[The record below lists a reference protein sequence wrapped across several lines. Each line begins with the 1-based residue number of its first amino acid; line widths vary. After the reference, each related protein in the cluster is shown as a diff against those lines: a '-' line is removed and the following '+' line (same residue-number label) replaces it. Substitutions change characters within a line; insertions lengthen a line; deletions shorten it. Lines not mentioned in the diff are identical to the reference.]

1 MPPATS
7 SRSSATC
14 ENDSNREWGGARV
27 TLTGFSLPEL
37 SAFDP
42 PVEGEGSLDP
52 MGLAAISDR
61 LADLLIPGLRAR
73 MRRVRFVTAIAVGAV
88 ACETLADEIA
98 ADGISTPSICFEWL
112 VVEAFVRRLPAGQ
125 GFPLGVPGSFKA
137 RTVVTRSQRLS
148 AATYLKGPSVFGFH
162 GVYKPFAV
170 DSDVIGSGLE
180 PGGRCADLTRRWER
194 EQGFV
199 GFTDRVPHTT
209 GGKLRIQIRDEVL
222 STLRAGR
229 CTTNPGGR
237 LFGRLTA
244 SLHPGT
250 PGTAERQALRALIT
264 DGKHETRAE
273 LARHLWQAD
282 EELTEAQVLD
292 VVRPKCST
300 ALGQIV
306 DAVVAYERFGALVDA
321 AFRTLCSVSYAM
333 GAQPLT
339 PKLVQDHEMIARCAA
354 ELPSRYRAAAERM
367 SAIGADAGFEERLG
381 EFAIGRSSGELV
393 ELVLSHHERVQ
404 AAKPPNG
411 KRSWFDP
418 LRDGWVVR
426 SSYGSPD
433 QPELGPRFVHPVRVT
448 PLRRFLEDTRR

>member
-1 MPPATS
+1 M
-7 SRSSATC
+7 
-14 ENDSNREWGGARV
+14 

-61 LADLLIPGLRAR
+61 LANLLIPGMRAR
-73 MRRVRFVTAIAVGAV
+73 MRRVRFVTAIAVGALT
-88 ACETLADEIA
+88 CETLADEIA

-112 VVEAFVRRLPAGQ
+112 LVEAFVRRLPVGQ
-125 GFPLGVPGSFKA
+125 GFPLEVPGSLKA
-137 RTVVTRSQRLS
+137 RTVVARSQRLS

-170 DSDVIGSGLE
+170 DSDVVGSGLE
-180 PGGRCADLTRRWER
+180 PGARCAELTHRWER
-194 EQGFV
+194 EQGFD
-199 GFTDRVPHTT
+199 GFTDGVPGTT
-209 GGKLRIQIRDEVL
+209 GGRLRAQTRDEVL
-222 STLRAGR
+222 SALRAGR
-229 CTTNPGGR
+229 CTTSPGGR
-237 LFGRLTA
+237 LFGLLAA

-250 PGTAERQALRALIT
+250 ASTAERKALRALIT

-273 LARHLWQAD
+273 LARHLSQAD
-282 EELTEAQVLD
+282 MELTEAQLLD
-292 VVRPKCST
+292 VVRPKCSA

-306 DAVVAYERFGALVDA
+306 DAVIAYERFAALVDV
-321 AFRTLCSVSYAM
+321 AFRTLCSVSHAM

-339 PKLVQDHEMIARCAA
+339 PKVVQGHEMIARSAA
-354 ELPSRYRAAAERM
+354 ELPGRYRAAAECM
-367 SAIGADAGFEERLG
+367 SAIGADAGLEDRLG
-381 EFAIGRSSGELV
+381 EFAIGRSPGELV
-393 ELVLSHHERVQ
+393 ELLLSHHERVQ
-404 AAKPPNG
+404 TAKPPSG

-426 SSYGSPD
+426 SSYGLPR
-433 QPELGPRFVHPVRVT
+433 QPELGPRFVHPVRVA